1 VSLAEF
7 VWLSLGAYAI
17 HVAEEFML
25 DWRGWARGVL
35 KLPVEWG
42 DFYIV
47 NAVVV
52 VLGIVAAAVADRLPA
67 VALGYS
73 ALMLVNATFFHVLP
87 FAVTRG
93 RFSPGLITA
102 ILLFYPAGFGAYAAA
117 ADQGALSTGALLG
130 SILIGAALM
139 ASPIVFLKLRGLAY
153 FRQDGA
159 APPSRTAEE

>member
-1 VSLAEF
+1 MSLAEIT
-7 VWLSLGAYAI
+7 WLSVGAYAI
-17 HVAEEFML
+17 HVVEEFML

-52 VLGIVAAAVADRLPA
+52 VLGIIAAAVAERLPA
-67 VALGYS
+67 VALGFP
-73 ALMLVNATFFHVLP
+73 ALMLINATFFHVLP
-87 FAVTRG
+87 FLVTRG

-102 ILLFYPAGFGAYAAA
+102 ILLFYPTSFWAYMT
-117 ADQGALSTGALLG
+117 ADHEGVLSTGSLVG

-139 ASPIVFLKLRGLAY
+139 ASPIMFLKLKGLAY
-153 FRQDGA
+153 FRQDEPA
-159 APPSRTAEE
+159 